1 VRAAFRVDASQRIG
15 IGHFMRCL
23 TLADALARDG
33 AQVRFVCRQLNASLR
48 DLLVQKGH
56 ELSMLDGGGEQGG
69 LDELAHA
76 SFLGTSQQ
84 RDAAE
89 TLRALSGSAWDWL
102 IVDHYA
108 LDARWESALRKVAHR
123 VMVIDDIADRAHDC
137 DVLLDQNLYPDMETR
152 YVGKLSDRCRSLL
165 GPRYALVRDEFR
177 QLRQRIVPRSGLVK
191 RVLVFLGGADPEN
204 MTGRAI
210 EAIHKVGVDAVDVV
224 VGAEN
229 PHREAIEAVCRS
241 RGYDCH
247 VQTTRMAELM
257 AAADLAIGAGGSA
270 SWERCCLGLPTAS
283 VAFAENHVR
292 IAAALDE
299 VGACV
304 FLGNQ
309 FTATQQRMEDALRAL
324 VRDRTRLAE
333 ISSKAFSLVDGHGS
347 ARVRDTLL
355 SQ

>member
-1 VRAAFRVDASQRIG
+1 MKVAVRVDASAAMG
-15 IGHFMRCL
+15 AGHVVRCL
-23 TLADALARDG
+23 SLADGLRSRGARVSFVSRALPAHL
-33 AQVRFVCRQLNASLR
+33 ATILESH
-48 DLLVQKGH
+48 GH
-56 ELSMLDGGGEQGG
+56 EVLSLDGSAPREAVEDLPHSAWLGTTQAA
-69 LDELAHA
+69 DAADTAHA
-76 SFLGTSQQ
+76 LG
-84 RDAAE
+84 
-89 TLRALSGSAWDWL
+89 GSRYDWL
-102 IVDHYA
+102 VVDHYA
-108 LDARWESALRKVAHR
+108 LDARWETPLRASAGRIAA
-123 VMVIDDIADRAHDC
+123 IDDLADRSHDC

-247 VQTTRMAELM
+247 VQTMRMAELM